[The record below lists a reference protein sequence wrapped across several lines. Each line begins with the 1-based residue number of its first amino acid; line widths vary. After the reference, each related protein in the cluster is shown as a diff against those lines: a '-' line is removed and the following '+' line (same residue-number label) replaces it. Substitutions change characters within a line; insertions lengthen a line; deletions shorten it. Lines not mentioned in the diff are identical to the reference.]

1 LFVTEAKASQ
11 NALEQLHVPRENQIA
26 SYYNIREELNML
38 SKQFQSYL
46 TKPQYIVPFLQPGRL
61 VKVRQDSFVIAC
73 SALVQSCPVSTD
85 SVSAV
90 YHGMKKI

>member
-11 NALEQLHVPRENQIA
+11 SALEQLHVPRENQIA
-26 SYYNIREELNML
+26 SYYNIREELKML

-61 VKVRQDSFVIAC
+61 VKVWQ
-73 SALVQSCPVSTD
+73 
-85 SVSAV
+85 
-90 YHGMKKI
+90 

>member
-1 LFVTEAKASQ
+1 MRKIFWFSGFVHPLRVFHALSDTSFIFFLFVTEAKASQ

-26 SYYNIREELNML
+26 SYYNIREELKML

-61 VKVRQDSFVIAC
+61 VKVRQ
-73 SALVQSCPVSTD
+73 
-85 SVSAV
+85 
-90 YHGMKKI
+90 